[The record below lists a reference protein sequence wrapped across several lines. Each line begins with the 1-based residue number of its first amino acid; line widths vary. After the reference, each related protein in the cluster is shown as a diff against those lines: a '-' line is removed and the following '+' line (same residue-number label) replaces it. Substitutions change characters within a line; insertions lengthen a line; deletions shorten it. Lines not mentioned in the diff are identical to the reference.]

1 MSTDILYEIY
11 LRQNAGNYFN
21 SGNPYTGAIANTS
34 EINIGYER
42 DKEYRG
48 IFRKITAPLIFHGQ
62 AADDIQAVFNN
73 GFVNAE
79 IECEIR
85 VKNSTTQGYDLLGVF
100 DFDWTT
106 YKKIDDGIECELKQG
121 GLTQVIETNKDVPY
135 QIDFQEGLEA
145 KINVQW
151 TGMWFFGY
159 QEWITANYRENNSG
173 GGGIGSDTFELYPP
187 LQTLDRQ
194 TEYNEITGAS
204 SQGKFT
210 NTSISQE
217 YFTLITANRTGALL
231 FTGIMPAYYKV
242 TVNTVRLKLYADV
255 FSPAGALLSHNTL
268 WQDPA
273 GNLTA
278 GNDRTVTVSFT
289 NVAVNVSAG
298 NTVRVYFGDKELA
311 GGTYEFACDDKGYL
325 RVDTRFTLPTTTV
338 ITRPI
343 HSVFSRLI
351 GRMSDFQYT
360 LNAPYLTYPAYGLYD
375 YTPSNT
381 VYTSDG
387 ALRGDAIPRM
397 TVTFSDVWKD
407 IYSRDSV
414 GLCVEN
420 EQIVIKTL
428 SQIYSRNSVIY
439 DLGEVAEMEIT
450 VATDLLYNIFRIGYD
465 TKNTEDN
472 NGSFAYNI
480 EQVYKS
486 AFKDKFSEADWKSP
500 FVADPFTIEKIR
512 NQSFQKD
519 TNKGSNSTDGVYVAD
534 VENAQGTWILRRA
547 STYSGFP
554 FDMNPY
560 NFALSPKR
568 TLYRKAQEIA
578 SHCYKLDGLL
588 KFQAQ
593 DRPIFNITSRMIGGD
608 TYVEATDTQISTES
622 LLFIPLFFE
631 FEAKKIPNNF
641 LYLLENN
648 RYGVL
653 RFSYM
658 GKTYEGFIEEI
669 GIKGKEASSYK
680 LLCSPNVNFE

>member
-62 AADDIQAVFNN
+62 AADDIQATFNN

-85 VKNSTTQGYDLLGVF
+85 VKNSTTQNYDLLGVF
-100 DFDWTT
+100 NFDWST
-106 YKKIDDGIECELKQG
+106 YKKTDDGIECELKQG
-121 GLTQVIETNKDVPY
+121 GLIQVIETNKDVPY

-159 QEWITANYRENNSG
+159 QEFVMAKATINDIPLFPATE
-173 GGGIGSDTFELYPP
+173 IYPP
-187 LQTLDRQ
+187 AQVSDRL
-194 TEYNEITGAS
+194 TEYNEITPHS
-204 SQGKFT
+204 TVMKYNSQSVPAVDFSML
-210 NTSISQE
+210 SI
-217 YFTLITANRTGALL
+217 NRAGQYI
-231 FTGIMPAYYKV
+231 FNGQFYAYYKAV
-242 TVNTVRLKLYADV
+242 TSGRSLIIKLYADRYNNSGTLV
-255 FSPAGALLSHNTL
+255 SSNVLWTDTSPLSS
-268 WQDPA
+268 P
-273 GNLTA
+273 
-278 GNDRTVTVSFT
+278 NDRNINVSFNT
-289 NVAVNVSAG
+289 PVNANAG
-298 NTVRVYFGDKELA
+298 DIIRLFFGDKNVTSA
-311 GGTYEFACDDKGYL
+311 GIDINFACDIGSF
-325 RVDTRFTLPTTTV
+325 RIDTRFTLPTTTV

-351 GRMSDFQYT
+351 GRMSDFKYT

-387 ALRGDAIPRM
+387 ALRGDSIPRM

-420 EQIVIKTL
+420 EQVVIKTL
-428 SQIYSRNSVIY
+428 SQIYSRNVVIY
-439 DLGEVAEMEIT
+439 DLGEVAELEIT

-472 NGSFAYNI
+472 NGAFAYNI
-480 EQVYKS
+480 ELEYKS
-486 AFKDKFSEADWKSP
+486 GFKDKFSEADWKSP
-500 FVADPFTIEKIR
+500 FVADPFAIEKIR

-534 VENAQGTWILRRA
+534 LENAQGTWILRRA

-554 FDMNPY
+554 FAMNPY

-588 KFQAQ
+588 KFQTQ
-593 DRPIFNITSRMIGGD
+593 DRPIFNITSRMIGGN
-608 TYVEATDTQISTES
+608 TYTEATDTQISTES
-622 LLFIPLFFE
+622 LLFIPLYFE

-680 LLCSPNVNFE
+680 LLCSPNVIFE